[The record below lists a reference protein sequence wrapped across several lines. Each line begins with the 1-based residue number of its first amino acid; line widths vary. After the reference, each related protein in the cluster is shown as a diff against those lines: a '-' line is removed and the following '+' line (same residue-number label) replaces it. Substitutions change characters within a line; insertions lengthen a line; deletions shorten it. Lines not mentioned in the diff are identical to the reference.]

1 MGNHLGS
8 KELCKLAALVRTLL
22 LARDRKPNPLT
33 CKENYIGSHIEKSAR
48 RADSKHT
55 RIGLGSLLS

>member
-8 KELCKLAALVRTLL
+8 KELYQLAALVRTLL

-33 CKENYIGSHIEKSAR
+33 YKENCIGSHIRKACTE
-48 RADSKHT
+48 
-55 RIGLGSLLS
+55 G